1 MCGRW
6 TERIFRSPPA
16 SGNVGVGLAER
27 GVFMNAFRQV
37 AILPL
42 LALLLA
48 GCGIGRPVPPTALD
62 CADLGIDVPA
72 SAPRFDDRRSPVL
85 LNDDTVG
92 ATARSLYRVP
102 WQRIARLKVLVGA
115 DGKVSHAC
123 VDQTSVD
130 SAFDR
135 VALEASEVARFRP
148 AGGAAPAPAW
158 TELLVVAQ
166 AERLPAKDGRYLP
179 IAFPDTLDPRFE
191 SESVLALQAA
201 VLNYL
206 VAHNNG
212 HDRRG
217 PNRGV
222 CVGVGPFLPI
232 FDPPE
237 SLMAR
242 LVPASLPLHA
252 ASACAIDRRY
262 PEGWPSRLVL
272 KSEGAPAIALWVDI
286 AEPHDGMAEVR
297 AGYFEG
303 GLSGADYRCRVR
315 VVNRD
320 WTVDRCEVTAVS

>member
-1 MCGRW
+1 V
-6 TERIFRSPPA
+6 PPA
-16 SGNVGVGLAER
+16 
-27 GVFMNAFRQV
+27 AF
-37 AILPL
+37 
-42 LALLLA
+42 
-48 GCGIGRPVPPTALD
+48 D
-62 CADLGIDVPA
+62 CADLGVDVPA
-72 SAPRFDDRRSPVL
+72 STPRFDDRRSPVL
-85 LNDDTVG
+85 LNDDAVG

-123 VDQTSVD
+123 VGQTSLD

-135 VALEASEVARFRP
+135 VALKASEVARFRP

-166 AERLPAKDGRYLP
+166 AERLPATDGRYLP
-179 IAFPDTLDPRFE
+179 IAFPDTLDSRFE
-191 SESVLALQAA
+191 SENVLALQAA

-206 VAHNNG
+206 VAHNDG

-242 LVPASLPLHA
+242 LLPASLPLLA
-252 ASACAIDRRY
+252 ASACAVDEQY

-272 KSEGAPAIALWVDI
+272 KSEGTPAIALWVDI
-286 AEPHDGMAEVR
+286 ATPHDGMAEVR

-303 GLSGADYRCRVR
+303 GLSGADYRCRAR
-315 VVNRD
+315 VVNQD